1 MTAWMCSVFF
11 LRKFSSGFENL
22 MKLLRTEFEE
32 SSSFCKFCKVLENVV
47 RFLEINSYFRRVLGN
62 FLNSD
67 ENLKSK
73 KKTLWMW
80 TRILTLTITRELHNI
95 TVHRD
100 FTYFN
105 TFPRSICD
113 TGRVFSMASS
123 ISEIHMSCQK
133 KAAEC
138 GFLE

>member
-1 MTAWMCSVFF
+1 MCSVLF

-62 FLNSD
+62 FLNPD

-80 TRILTLTITRELHNI
+80 TRILTLIITRELHN
-95 TVHRD
+95 
-100 FTYFN
+100 
-105 TFPRSICD
+105 
-113 TGRVFSMASS
+113 
-123 ISEIHMSCQK
+123 
-133 KAAEC
+133 
-138 GFLE
+138 

>member
-62 FLNSD
+62 FLNPD

-73 KKTLWMW
+73 KKTMWMW
-80 TRILTLTITRELHNI
+80 TRILTLIIT
-95 TVHRD
+95 T
-100 FTYFN
+100 
-105 TFPRSICD
+105 
-113 TGRVFSMASS
+113 
-123 ISEIHMSCQK
+123 
-133 KAAEC
+133 
-138 GFLE
+138 